1 MSTTLG
7 RAAARL
13 IEQRLSLVPIT
24 PLGAGLSPQSIADGY
39 AIQAALHP
47 LLVNAGMGEMVGH
60 KIGCTTPVMQAFVNI
75 NHPCA
80 GRIFSRTVMRDHGVV
95 PRHGFVKLGIECEI
109 VVRLGRDLPPQ
120 ATPYTRESVADAVE
134 EIMPGIEL
142 VDERYQDFNALGVPT
157 LVADD
162 FFNAG
167 CVLGKA
173 RRDWRSLDLG
183 ALVGRTWINDVEVAR
198 GRGAD
203 VLGHPFNS
211 LAWLANAQHEYGLPG
226 LKAGEFVMLGSLV
239 QTQWLKAGDKV
250 RIAIEA
256 LGEVTLDVT
265 D

>member
-7 RAAARL
+7 RAAAQL
-13 IEQRLSLVPIT
+13 LEQRLSLIPIT
-24 PLGAGLSPQSIADGY
+24 PLPTGLSPQSVREGY
-39 AIQAALHP
+39 ALQAALNP
-47 LLVNAGMGEMVGH
+47 LLIDAGMGELVGH

-80 GRIFSRTVMRDHGVV
+80 GRVFSRTVMRDHGMV
-95 PRHGFVKLGIECEI
+95 PRRGFVKLGMESEI

-120 ATPYTRESVADAVE
+120 ATPYTRESVADAVD

-183 ALVGRTWINDVEVAR
+183 ALVGRTWINGVEVAH

-203 VLGHPFNS
+203 VLGHPLNS

-239 QTQWLKAGDKV
+239 QTQWLNAGDKV
-250 RIAIEA
+250 RIDIEA
-256 LGEVTLDVT
+256 LGEVRLDVG

>member
-47 LLVNAGMGEMVGH
+47 LLVNAGMGEMIGH
-60 KIGCTTPVMQAFVNI
+60 KVGCTTPVMQAFVNI

-183 ALVGRTWINDVEVAR
+183 ALVGRTWINHVEVAR